1 MVLAEMRSN
10 WWKIAGSWRKD
21 KVRAQISQG
30 LRENISYR
38 RKICMISA
46 KMMSSFC
53 KIDKI

>member
-30 LRENISYR
+30 LREYKLPAQNLHDLS
-38 RKICMISA
+38 KN
-46 KMMSSFC
+46 
-53 KIDKI
+53 DELLLQN